1 MICRVFQ
8 YNFGLFLL
16 TFISFYKQLL
26 IDPVVRGAA
35 LKNVDLSKSIVI
47 LDESAGAPNVCKGG
61 AAKPIASA
69 DIISALEETKFVSF
83 LSDMPKGFVHKNT
96 IKVISFLT
104 FTDCHR

>member
-1 MICRVFQ
+1 M
-8 YNFGLFLL
+8 
-16 TFISFYKQLL
+16 ISFYKQLL
-26 IDPVVRGAA
+26 IDPVVRSAA

-47 LDESAGAPNVCKGG
+47 LDDSAGALNVCEGG
-61 AAKPIASA
+61 EAKPISS
-69 DIISALEETKFVSF
+69 DIFSALEETKFVSF